1 MERDFSF
8 SRLRKHEV
16 IGMTVEQIAIRQE
29 VRQMLNEAGIN
40 KNTLKEMVSQV
51 ISEEIQK
58 ACLQVMNERD
68 METMIARRMDN
79 SFTNTVQDIVIRQV
93 RDEVSKRFRS
103 MSVTVDV
110 RDENGTSSISHPG
123 RFI

>member
-1 MERDFSF
+1 
-8 SRLRKHEV
+8 
-16 IGMTVEQIAIRQE
+16 MTVEQIAIRQE

-40 KNTLKEMVSQV
+40 KNTLKDMVSQV

-58 ACLQVMNERD
+58 ACLQAMNERD

-79 SFTNTVQDIVIRQV
+79 GFNELVRKTIQTEV

-110 RDENGTSSISHPG
+110 RDEKGLTDQDAKDSIMWDV
-123 RFI
+123 

>member
-8 SRLRKHEV
+8 STLRKNEV
-16 IGMTVEQIAIRQE
+16 IEMTVEQIAIRQE
-29 VRQMLNEAGIN
+29 VRQLLNEAGIN
-40 KNTLKEMVSQV
+40 KNTLKDMVSQV

-68 METMIARRMDN
+68 METMIARRMDKGF
-79 SFTNTVQDIVIRQV
+79 SSIVRETIQSSV
-93 RDEVSKRFRS
+93 RDEVSRRFQS

-110 RDENGTSSISHPG
+110 RDDKGTSSLTQPG
-123 RFI
+123 MF

>member
-1 MERDFSF
+1 
-8 SRLRKHEV
+8 
-16 IGMTVEQIAIRQE
+16 MTVEQIAIRQE

-40 KNTLKEMVSQV
+40 KNTLKDMVSQV

-58 ACLQVMNERD
+58 ACLQAMNERD

-79 SFTNTVQDIVIRQV
+79 GFSNIVRETVKTEV
-93 RDEVSKRFRS
+93 RDEVAKRFRS

-110 RDENGTSSISHPG
+110 RDEKGTSSLTQPG
-123 RFI
+123 RFV